1 MTQQNRVS
9 EPDEH
14 QQENL
19 PADTRK
25 RAYRRPEFQ
34 YERVFET
41 TALLCGKK
49 PGSCNPGH
57 GGGHPKS

>member
-1 MTQQNRVS
+1 MTQQNRAS

-14 QQENL
+14 QQKSL
-19 PADTRK
+19 K
-25 RAYRRPEFQ
+25 RAYHKPEFQ

-49 PGSCNPGH
+49 PGSCNTGH
-57 GGGHPKS
+57 GAHPKS

>member
-1 MTQQNRVS
+1 MTQQNRAS

-14 QQENL
+14 QL

-25 RAYRRPEFQ
+25 RAYRKPEFQ